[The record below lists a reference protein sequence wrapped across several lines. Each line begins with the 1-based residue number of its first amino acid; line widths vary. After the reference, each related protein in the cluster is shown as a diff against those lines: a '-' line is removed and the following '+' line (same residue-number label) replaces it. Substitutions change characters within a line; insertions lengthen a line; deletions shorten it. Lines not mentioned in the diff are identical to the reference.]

1 MGIIGIICLAWLAW
15 VSVSHYSTMV
25 ERLDELEA
33 RDSEADGR
41 EEIPENFDPRDYDD
55 CEDEGCYL

>member
-1 MGIIGIICLAWLAW
+1 VIVIELLCAAWLAW
-15 VSVSHYSTMV
+15 TCVSHYSSMIG
-25 ERLDELEA
+25 RLEELEA

-55 CEDEGCYL
+55 CNDEGCYL